1 MRLSQRARLFALT
14 FASVA
19 CAPAAR
25 GQGLA
30 DQIDTLI
37 AAGHRDY
44 TKVAAPIAAD
54 DEFLRRVSLD
64 LIGRIPTASEARS
77 FFADRSLFKR
87 VRAIDALLASPEC
100 ARRLQQYLD
109 VVLMDRRPDAKVPR
123 AAWEEFLRSSFAANK
138 PYDALIRDILS
149 ADGVDPAGRGAAKFF
164 LDRNL
169 DPQITTRDISRL
181 FLGRNVQCA
190 QCHDHPIVDDY
201 KQDQFYGIQAFFNR
215 AFLFPNAQAPSAVIA
230 EKAEGEVS
238 FTSVFDKA
246 KVQKT
251 TGPKVPGLSSI
262 SDVKFEKG
270 KEYRVAPAKDVK
282 PVPVYSRF
290 SRLAAAITSGD
301 NPAFRRTAAN
311 RWWAFLMGRGLVN
324 PLDQDHTGNRP
335 SHPQLLDLMADEFAA
350 RKFDVKWLL
359 REIALSQTYQRSSA
373 GSPAAAD
380 LGPTKFAITP
390 LKPLSPEQFAGAL
403 LQATGYADV
412 ERAALGPDPA
422 ESALHARLAEVA
434 GPIVRTFGGQPGEP
448 DDKFVATL
456 DQTLFLKHGG
466 TVRNLIAQR
475 SGNLLDRALKLTD
488 VDAIADEL
496 FVSVLTRRPTT
507 DERQDIADALKSSTY
522 RSAVLSEVIWALVAS
537 AEFRFNH

>member
-1 MRLSQRARLFALT
+1 MRLSQSARLFALT
-14 FASVA
+14 FAWIA
-19 CAPAAR
+19 CAQPVH

-30 DQIDTLI
+30 DKIDTLI

-44 TKVAAPIAAD
+44 AKVAAPIAAD
-54 DEFLRRVSLD
+54 DEFLRRVTLD
-64 LIGRIPTASEARS
+64 LIGRIPTTAEARA

-87 VRAIDALLASPEC
+87 VRAIDALLASPES

-109 VVLMDRRPDAKVPR
+109 VALMDRRPDAKVPR

-138 PYDALIRDILS
+138 PYDRLIRDILS
-149 ADGVDPAGRGAAKFF
+149 ADGVDPAARGAAKFF

-215 AFLFPNAQAPSAVIA
+215 AFLFPNAQAPTAVIA
-230 EKAEGEVS
+230 EKADGEVS

-251 TGPKVPGLSSI
+251 TAPKVPGLTPI

-270 KEYRVAPAKDVK
+270 KEYMVAPAKDVK
-282 PVPVYSRF
+282 PVPAYSRF

-335 SHPQLLDLMADEFAA
+335 SHPELLDLLADELAA
-350 RKFDVKWLL
+350 HKFDVKWLL

-373 GSPAAAD
+373 GSPEAAE
-380 LGPTKFAITP
+380 LGPARFAIAP
-390 LKPLSPEQFAGAL
+390 LKPLAPEQLAGAL
-403 LQATGYADV
+403 LQATGYTDV
-412 ERAALGPDPA
+412 ERLAGGDEA
-422 ESALHARLAEVA
+422 ALHARLSSVA
-434 GPIVRTFGGQPGEP
+434 NPIVRTFGGQPSEP
-448 DDKFVATL
+448 DDKFAATL

-475 SGNLLDRALKLTD
+475 QGNLLDRMLKLTD

-496 FVSVLTRRPTT
+496 FVSVLTRRPTA
-507 DERQDIADALKSSTY
+507 DERQDIAEALKIGPS
-522 RSAVLSEVIWALVAS
+522 RSVALSEIIWALVAS